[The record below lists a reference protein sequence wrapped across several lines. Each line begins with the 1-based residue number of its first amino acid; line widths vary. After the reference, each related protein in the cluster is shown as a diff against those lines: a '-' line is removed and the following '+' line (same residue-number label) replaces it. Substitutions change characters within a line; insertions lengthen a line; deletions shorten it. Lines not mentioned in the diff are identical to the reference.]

1 MNDQGMEFVV
11 WGIPPNGDSEKVLY
25 TKATS
30 MEQANR
36 VAVVLKQK
44 YDVTNTRVQVID
56 FTKDPDFGDTFAK
69 TVEGLSESSVNKLRK
84 IVKRIV
90 KDRQIQIK

>member
-11 WGIPPNGDSEKVLY
+11 WGIPPNGDSEEVLY

-30 MEQANR
+30 MEQAKR
-36 VAVVLKQK
+36 VADVLKEK
-44 YDVTNTRVQVID
+44 HGVTDTRVQVID
-56 FTKDPDFGDTFAK
+56 FTEDPDFRGTFSK

-90 KDRQIQIK
+90 KERQVQ